1 MEYSGSRYD
10 GPQES
15 GRAEGVGTYVFP
27 NGTRYV
33 GGFKNGMFDGE
44 GTMYVPGC
52 GAYTAQWSEGR
63 KVAGSY
69 TFADGLAYEQGEN
82 WDYCTPGDRRFRTE
96 RQSGIRP
103 AGEDQLTNNIGGGV
117 PGSGGGDPRLE
128 HGQADTGDGYVEL
141 RNGDGQ
147 VRDFKTGE
155 TLRYMEDGEKSWLQK
170 KCRIGPSGEVGRD
183 VDAALRSLFLKNDV
197 DGKDS
202 IERAELANILLQL
215 GKPQTEVLGSQ
226 PEKFEAPSQV
236 LAELGKGDR
245 DATLSLDA
253 WINLWSL

>member
-117 PGSGGGDPRLE
+117 DPWRARRVTVDFWSLDVEGLE
-128 HGQADTGDGYVEL
+128 LYVL
-141 RNGDGQ
+141 DA
-147 VRDFKTGE
+147 
-155 TLRYMEDGEKSWLQK
+155 L
-170 KCRIGPSGEVGRD
+170 D
-183 VDAALRSLFLKNDV
+183 VSRVHIRSLLVEDFWQPNRQLDYLLARKGFVKAHQMAADSLYV
-197 DGKDS
+197 SASDASMLLPPDGKWWYPKGFHRQW
-202 IERAELANILLQL
+202 EANT
-215 GKPQTEVLGSQ
+215 KWRRHVKRTEPYRF
-226 PEKFEAPSQV
+226 PED
-236 LAELGKGDR
+236 LRL
-245 DATLSLDA
+245 
-253 WINLWSL
+253 

>member
-27 NGTRYV
+27 NGSRYV

-44 GTMYVPGC
+44 GTIYVPGC

-63 KVAGSY
+63 KIAGSY
-69 TFADGLAYEQGEN
+69 TFADGLAYEPSEE
-82 WDYCTPGDRRFRTE
+82 WDYCTPGDRRFKTE

-103 AGEDQLTNNIGGGV
+103 AGKDQLTNNISGAQ
-117 PGSGGGDPRLE
+117 GGGDPRLDY
-128 HGQADTGDGYVEL
+128 GQADAGDGYVSL
-141 RNGDGQ
+141 RKGDGQ

-155 TLRYMEDGEKSWLQK
+155 TLRYLEDGEKKWLQE

-197 DGKDS
+197 DGKDG
-202 IERAELANILLQL
+202 IERAELANILRMADHDIL
-215 GKPQTEVLGSQ
+215 KSQ
-226 PEKFEAPSQV
+226 PGFRAPDVV
-236 LAELGKGDR
+236 LTELGKGDPE
-245 DATLSLDA
+245 ATLSLDA
-253 WINLWSL
+253 WINLWSLES